1 MTRTSHF
8 RPSLL
13 ASLVGVVAL
22 ALALLV
28 CATSSASPRQPA
40 RAAASAPAGSGLS
53 LLAPT
58 GRYRVGTLSIPV
70 RDPSRHGET
79 MVQLFYPTL
88 AGHGRPAP
96 YLPPKTT
103 RLTAAAFH
111 LPVSMIAN
119 IATHAFADAPPAPG
133 ARPVILFSP
142 GLTELR
148 SDATAL
154 DVELASR
161 GFVVVA
167 IDHPHEAALVEFPN
181 GRVIPGTFVDSSNPG
196 TSTRLRA
203 KAVRARIG
211 DIAAVLHALPKLDAE
226 GPLRGRLDLSRIGMF
241 GFSLG
246 GATADEAMH
255 ALPRIRAGID
265 LDGSLYGPS
274 LTTPLDRP
282 FLLLARDGHST
293 LTDPS
298 WRRGWSMLHIWRRE
312 IRLIGSGHGDF
323 GDDAA
328 FIQQL
333 APGSTDPTGYYGPIN
348 PDRATTAIRQVL
360 VAFFE
365 RFLLGDRAADR
376 LLDTPARANHDLL
389 RLR

>member
-1 MTRTSHF
+1 
-8 RPSLL
+8 
-13 ASLVGVVAL
+13 
-22 ALALLV
+22 
-28 CATSSASPRQPA
+28 
-40 RAAASAPAGSGLS
+40 
-53 LLAPT
+53 
-58 GRYRVGTLSIPV
+58 
-70 RDPSRHGET
+70 
-79 MVQLFYPTL
+79 
-88 AGHGRPAP
+88 
-96 YLPPKTT
+96 
-103 RLTAAAFH
+103 
-111 LPVSMIAN
+111 
-119 IATHAFADAPPAPG
+119 
-133 ARPVILFSP
+133 
-142 GLTELR
+142 
-148 SDATAL
+148 L
-154 DVELASR
+154 DEELASR

-167 IDHPHEAALVEFPN
+167 IDHPHEAAIVEFPD
-181 GRVIPGTFVDSSNPG
+181 GRVVPGTFVDSSNPR
-196 TSTRLRA
+196 TSTRRRA

-211 DIAAVLHALPKLDAE
+211 DIAAVLHALPKLDAD

-255 ALPRIRAGID
+255 ALPQIRAGVD
-265 LDGSLYGPS
+265 LDGSLYGRS

-298 WRRGWSMLHIWRRE
+298 WRRGWSMLHGWRHE

-348 PDRATTAIRQVL
+348 SDRATTAIRQVL
-360 VAFFE
+360 VAFFD
-365 RFLLGDRAADR
+365 RFLRGDRAADR

>member
-1 MTRTSHF
+1 MNRTSII
-8 RPSLL
+8 RILL
-13 ASLVGVVAL
+13 LGPL
-22 ALALLV
+22 AGAAIAFAAV
-28 CATSSASPRQPA
+28 SAASSASPGQLGA
-40 RAAASAPAGSGLS
+40 AAASATAGPHLS

-58 GRYRVGTLSIPV
+58 GRYGVETISLPV
-70 RDPSRHGET
+70 PDRSRDGET

-88 AGHGRPAP
+88 ARRGHPAS

-103 RLTAAAFH
+103 RLTAAALH
-111 LPVSMIAN
+111 LPVPLV
-119 IATHAFADAPPAPG
+119 ATITTHSFSAALPAPG

-148 SDATAL
+148 SDATGL
-154 DVELASR
+154 DEELASR
-161 GFVVVA
+161 GFIVVA
-167 IDHPHEAALVEFPN
+167 IDHPHEAAIVEFPN
-181 GRVIPGTFVDSSNPG
+181 GRVIPGTFADSPNPR

-203 KAVRARIG
+203 QALRARIG
-211 DIAAVLHALPKLDAE
+211 DIAAVLHALLRIDTH
-226 GPLRGRLDLSRIGMF
+226 GLLRGRLDLSRIGMF

-255 ALPRIRAGID
+255 TLPQIRAGVD
-265 LDGSLYGPS
+265 LDGSLYGRS
-274 LTTPLDRP
+274 LKTPLDRP
-282 FLLLARDGHST
+282 VLLLARDGHTT

-298 WRRGWSMLHIWRRE
+298 WRRGWAMLRGWRRE

-333 APGSTDPTGYYGPIN
+333 APGSTDPTRYYGPIN
-348 PDRATTAIRQVL
+348 PDRATSAIRQVL
-360 VAFFE
+360 VAFFD
-365 RFLLGDRAADR
+365 RFLLRERAADR
-376 LLDTPARANHDLL
+376 LLDTPARSNHDLL